1 MKESLLSL
9 AEQHE
14 LRTYALLLNNE
25 RKTNLSFRPT
35 LMRYLRLEMT
45 IAYFQTIKEIER
57 PVEAA
62 CNELDTIPQTLSRW
76 RKKYQHIWLALN
88 KNFDN

>member
-1 MKESLLSL
+1 MKDSLLSL

-14 LRTYALLLNNE
+14 LRAYALLLNGE
-25 RKTNLSFRPT
+25 RTTDLNSRPI

-45 IAYFQTIKEIER
+45 ISYFQTMEDIKR
-57 PVEAA
+57 PVETA
-62 CNELDTIPQTLSRW
+62 CDEFQTNPQTLFRW
-76 RKKYQHIWLALN
+76 RKKYQPIWLALN